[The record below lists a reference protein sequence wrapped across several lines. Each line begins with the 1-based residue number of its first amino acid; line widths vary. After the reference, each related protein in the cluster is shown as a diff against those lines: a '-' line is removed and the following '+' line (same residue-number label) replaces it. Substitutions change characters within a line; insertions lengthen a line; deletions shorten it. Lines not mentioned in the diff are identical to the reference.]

1 MYYDK
6 ERPARSGCLWVVI
19 VATAAA
25 VVLAVLFYI
34 FIDRI
39 AATLSPF
46 ENLAISNPLGPA
58 PTEITIDR
66 PAVVQQV
73 RSLNRL
79 EAATAVIQ
87 QVVTAGQRGNALYN
101 LLRGD
106 QLLLIAHGEVVAGFD
121 LSKLGPDDIMISD
134 DGAVAT
140 VTLPPAEILYSRLD
154 NDRTRVYDRETG
166 IFAKGDPNLESEARR
181 VAEQQIVQAACES
194 GILARAV
201 EDGKRNIEYLVK
213 AFGVDQVIVNASEG
227 TCAVAES

>member
-1 MYYDK
+1 MYY
-6 ERPARSGCLWVVI
+6 EEETPARSGCLRI
-19 VATAAA
+19 VLFATVAA
-25 VVLAVLFYI
+25 VVLAGLFYL
-34 FIDRI
+34 FIGRI
-39 AATLSPF
+39 ADTLNPF
-46 ENLAISNPLGPA
+46 ENVAITNPLAPA

-121 LSKLGPDDIMISD
+121 LSKLEPEDIVISE
-134 DGAVAT
+134 DGSVAN

-154 NDRTRVYDRETG
+154 NERTQVYDRETG
-166 IFAKGDPNLESEARR
+166 IFAQGDPNLESEARR

-194 GILARAV
+194 GILTRAV
-201 EDGKRNIEYLVK
+201 EDGKRNIENLVK
-213 AFGVDQVIVNASEG
+213 AFGVDEVVVNAAEG
-227 TCAVAES
+227 TCEVTE

>member
-1 MYYDK
+1 MYYDEK
-6 ERPARSGCLWVVI
+6 KPARSGCQWVAI
-19 VATAAA
+19 AATVAA
-25 VVLAVLFYI
+25 VVQAVLFYI
-34 FIDRI
+34 FIGRI
-39 AATLSPF
+39 AGILNPF
-46 ENLAISNPLGPA
+46 ENGAITNPRAPA
-58 PTEITIDR
+58 PTESTIDR

-121 LSKLGPDDIMISD
+121 LTKLGPDDITISD

-154 NDRTRVYDRETG
+154 NERTQVYDRETG

-201 EDGKRNIEYLVK
+201 EDGKRNIENLVK
-213 AFGVDQVIVNASEG
+213 AFGVDEVIVNATEG
-227 TCAVAES
+227 TCEVTE